1 MVEAGGGGNSQ
12 NITGTCGRAQRQ
24 ENDGQGLK
32 LSVIKQIK
40 EFTILVQKTRDG
52 NLLVSCLF
60 EKMYLQLSGFQKS

>member
-1 MVEAGGGGNSQ
+1 MVGVGGGNAH
-12 NITGTCGRAQRQ
+12 NITGICGRAQRR